1 MKHQRSKIYG
11 GFVALWAICAVVLSI
26 QSGMAG
32 TSVSDRTN
40 LRPSRTEL
48 SIEPSRNLS
57 REFEQHADPLSVLIF
72 REPRGKRKLEPRSD
86 STEWQVIFRWALMA
100 C

>member
-32 TSVSDRTN
+32 ISVSDPSI
-40 LRPSRTEL
+40 LRPSRTVL
-48 SIEPSRNLS
+48 SVEPSRNAS
-57 REFEQHADPLSVLIF
+57 IESEDPDDPLSVLIF

-86 STEWQVIFRWALMA
+86 STEWQVIFRWALIA